1 MHGLIFIRKE
11 RMTEMFIE
19 GGIYNDN
26 DDKATCFIVLKL
38 TGLKN
43 QIFGVDIAHLQ
54 LDEFSNK
61 SIHKRLQILKDK
73 KMINGEESNSY
84 LWFWSIQN
92 EATLLN
98 QTDGYIGQINDKV
111 LKELQQELYKSA
123 TWKNWWNI

>member
-1 MHGLIFIRKE
+1 MHGKNIIKKRKVND
-11 RMTEMFIE
+11 MLIE

-38 TGLKN
+38 TGLNN
-43 QIFGVDIAHLQ
+43 QIFGVDITHLQ

-84 LWFWSIQN
+84 LWFWRIQN
-92 EATLLN
+92 EASLLN
-98 QTDGYIGQINDKV
+98 QTDGYIGQINNKV

-123 TWKNWWNI
+123 PWNNW